1 VEHDRPPSS
10 GSTSGATRHDLT
22 AARDPTAPPDLLGL
36 MVDQATRH
44 GDDVYLRHARSGHA
58 VTFTTLL
65 ESVFRWGRWLDNQQI
80 GPVERVGIMIA
91 DPVDF
96 AVVLLAVMAN
106 GRWATPLD
114 PTMPA
119 RSTVSAIDQLRPALV
134 LSDRAA
140 LSASGPRWVEL
151 TGLDHEPLTWCRGDT
166 RAPTGGVGSGG
177 GTVLTSSGS
186 TGHPKVIPL
195 HQRQMLHV
203 AHSVAGHLRLT
214 EGDTGFNPLPLFHVN
229 AEVVGLLSTL
239 VAGARLVLDDRFHRT
254 HFWELMGEH
263 RVTWIN
269 AVPAIVGRLAG
280 LDPDEVVS
288 DRVRLIR
295 SASAPLPVATLHR
308 FERATG
314 IPVIETYGMTEAA
327 SQITANPLV
336 GARKPGSVGL
346 PVGIDLRIADPSPYR
361 PGDGGEPV
369 MAGQVQIRGTA
380 VAPPAST
387 RSTGRGDADVS
398 DWLSTGDLGYLDG
411 DGYLYLV
418 GRTDHVINRGG
429 EKMFPREIEEVI
441 LEDPSVIDAVVIP
454 REDDTLGQVPVAFLV
469 LRGAAEDEPE
479 ADGAAVVADRVHRH
493 LHAALPPSKRPEAL
507 HVVTRLPSTATGK
520 VIRRSVHSESPD
532 HVLTLSGQ

>member
-1 VEHDRPPSS
+1 VEIQ
-10 GSTSGATRHDLT
+10 
-22 AARDPTAPPDLLGL
+22 PTALPDLLGL
-36 MVDQATRH
+36 MVDQAARH
-44 GDDVYLRHARSGHA
+44 GDRVYLRHARSAHA
-58 VTFTTLL
+58 VTFSGLL
-65 ESVFRWGRWLDNQQI
+65 ESAFRWGRWLDNQEV
-80 GPVERVGIMIA
+80 GPTDRVAIMMA

-106 GRWATPLD
+106 GRWVTPLD

-119 RSTVSAIDQLRPALV
+119 RSTIAAVDQLQPVLV

-140 LSASGPRWVEL
+140 VSASGPRWVEL
-151 TGLDHEPLTWCRGDT
+151 TDIDHEPVAWSRGGIHY
-166 RAPTGGVGSGG
+166 PGTGIGSGG
-177 GTVLTSSGS
+177 AVLTSSGS
-186 TGHPKVIPL
+186 TGHPKVVPL

-203 AHSVAGHLRLT
+203 AHGVAGHLRLT

-254 HFWELMGEH
+254 RFWELMGEH
-263 RVTWIN
+263 GVTWIN
-269 AVPAIVGRLAG
+269 AVPAIVGRLAE
-280 LDPDEVVS
+280 LVPDEVVP

-308 FERATG
+308 FERTTG

-327 SQITANPLV
+327 SQITANPLT

-346 PVGIDLRIADPSPYR
+346 PVAIDLRIADPSPYR
-361 PGDGGEPV
+361 PGDGGDMV

-387 RSTGRGDADVS
+387 GWTAGGGAGVDL
-398 DWLSTGDLGYLDG
+398 WLSTGDLGYVDE
-411 DGYLYLV
+411 DGYLFLI

-441 LEDPSVIDAVVIP
+441 REDPSVTDAVVIP

-469 LRGAAEDEPE
+469 LRETTDDGVEVDDAAM
-479 ADGAAVVADRVHRH
+479 VAERIQRH
-493 LHAALPPSKRPEAL
+493 LHAALPYSKRPVAL
-507 HVVTRLPSTATGK
+507 HVVSRLPSTATGK
-520 VIRRSVHSESPD
+520 VLRRSVHAESPD
-532 HVLTLSGQ
+532 HVLTLSGP

>member
-1 VEHDRPPSS
+1 
-10 GSTSGATRHDLT
+10 
-22 AARDPTAPPDLLGL
+22 
-36 MVDQATRH
+36 MVDRAASH
-44 GDDVYLRHARSGHA
+44 GDGVYLRHARSA
-58 VTFTTLL
+58 QCVTFTALL
-65 ESVFRWGRWLDNQQI
+65 ESTLRWGRWLDDQQV
-80 GPVERVGIMIA
+80 GLDDRVGIMVA

-114 PTMPA
+114 PAMPG
-119 RSTVSAIDQLRPALV
+119 RSTVSAIEQLQPV
-134 LSDRAA
+134 VVVSDRPPV
-140 LSASGPRWVEL
+140 SSSGPRWVEL
-151 TGLDHEPLTWCRGDT
+151 AAGDHEPLAWSRGRT
-166 RAPTGGVGSGG
+166 RHPIGRGGSGG
-177 GTVLTSSGS
+177 SVLASSGS
-186 TGHPKVIPL
+186 TGRPKIVPL

-203 AHSVAGHLRLT
+203 ANGVAGHLRLT

-239 VAGARLVLDDRFHRT
+239 VAGGRLILDDRFHRS
-254 HFWELMGEH
+254 HFWELIGEH

-269 AVPAIVGRLAG
+269 AVPAIIGRLAE
-280 LDPDEVVS
+280 LDPDEVVP

-308 FERATG
+308 FEKTTG

-336 GARKPGSVGL
+336 GVRKPGSVGL
-346 PVGIDLRIADPSPYR
+346 PVGIDLRIAAPSAYR
-361 PGDGGEPV
+361 SGDESEPV

-380 VAPPAST
+380 VAPPASA
-387 RSTGRGDADVS
+387 GVDAGAS
-398 DWLSTGDLGYLDG
+398 PWLSTGDLGYLDE
-411 DGYLYLV
+411 DGYLYLI

-441 LEDPSVIDAVVIP
+441 LEDPSVIDAVVIA

-469 LRGAAEDEPE
+469 LRDTTDHGSETEDASAVAE
-479 ADGAAVVADRVHRH
+479 RVHRH
-493 LHAALPPSKRPEAL
+493 LHAALPHSKRPVAL
-507 HVVTRLPSTATGK
+507 HVVTRLPSTPTGK
-520 VIRRSVHSESPD
+520 VIRKSVHSESRD

>member
-1 VEHDRPPSS
+1 VEICHPPAS
-10 GSTSGATRHDLT
+10 GCSTGATGQ
-22 AARDPTAPPDLLGL
+22 APTAPEPADPLDLLDLLGL
-36 MVDQATRH
+36 MVDRAARH
-44 GDDVYLRHARSGHA
+44 GDGVYLRHARSGQS

-65 ESVFRWGRWLDNQQI
+65 ESALRWGRWLDNQQV
-80 GPVERVGIMIA
+80 GLDDRVGIMIA

-114 PTMPA
+114 PTMPG
-119 RSTVSAIDQLRPALV
+119 RSTVSATEQLQPVVVVSDRPAV
-134 LSDRAA
+134 
-140 LSASGPRWVEL
+140 SASGPRWVEL
-151 TGLDHEPLTWCRGDT
+151 TAGDHEPLAWSRGDP
-166 RAPTGGVGSGG
+166 RRRMGPGGSGG
-177 GTVLTSSGS
+177 GSVLASSGS
-186 TGHPKVIPL
+186 TGHPKIVPL

-203 AHSVAGHLRLT
+203 ANGVAGHLRLT

-239 VAGARLVLDDRFHRT
+239 VAGGRLILDDRFHRS
-254 HFWELMGEH
+254 HFWELIGEH

-269 AVPAIVGRLAG
+269 AVPAIIGRLAE
-280 LDPDEVVS
+280 LEPDEVVP

-308 FERATG
+308 FEKTTG

-346 PVGIDLRIADPSPYR
+346 PVGIDLRIADPSAYR
-361 PGDGGEPV
+361 APDEGEPV
-369 MAGQVQIRGTA
+369 MAGQVQIRGMA
-380 VAPPAST
+380 VAPPASA
-387 RSTGRGDADVS
+387 GIDADAS
-398 DWLSTGDLGYLDG
+398 PWLSTGDLGYLDE
-411 DGYLYLV
+411 DGYLYLI

-441 LEDPSVIDAVVIP
+441 LEDPSVIGAVVIA

-469 LRGAAEDEPE
+469 LRGTVDHGSETEE
-479 ADGAAVVADRVHRH
+479 AAVVADRVHRH
-493 LHAALPPSKRPEAL
+493 LHAALPHSKRPVDL
-507 HVVTRLPSTATGK
+507 HVVTRLPSTPTGK
-520 VIRRSVHSESPD
+520 VIRKSVHSESPD